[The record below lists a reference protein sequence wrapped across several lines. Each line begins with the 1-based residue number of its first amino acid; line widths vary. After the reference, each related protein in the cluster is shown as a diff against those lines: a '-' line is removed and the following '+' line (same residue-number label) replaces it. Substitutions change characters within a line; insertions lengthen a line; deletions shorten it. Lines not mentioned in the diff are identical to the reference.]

1 MTYARLIEFCE
12 LITATKAMDVAD
24 LADLHV
30 KPDGVISVTLQ
41 QVIHAI
47 LTQEDFDFRTFLA
60 ELVDYIEDLP
70 DRPNKPGRILN

>member
-12 LITATKAMDVAD
+12 LITATKAMDIIE
-24 LADLHV
+24 LEDLHV

-47 LTQEDFDFRTFLA
+47 IAEEDFDFRAFLA
-60 ELVDYIEDLP
+60 DLVDYIEDLP
-70 DRPNKPGRILN
+70 DHPNKPGRILN